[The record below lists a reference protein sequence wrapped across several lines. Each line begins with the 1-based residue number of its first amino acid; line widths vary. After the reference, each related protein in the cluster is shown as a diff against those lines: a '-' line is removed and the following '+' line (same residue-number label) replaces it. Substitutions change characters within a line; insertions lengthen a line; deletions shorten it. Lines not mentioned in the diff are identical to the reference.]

1 MVRLDSQ
8 TFPFTLQSQVACSV
22 SNNELL
28 YHKNFMLLGSNF
40 SIAQFLTDVKNE
52 NTVASRK
59 YVILLIII
67 FTGRGRI
74 RNYIF

>member
-28 YHKNFMLLGSNF
+28 YHKNFMLQCSNF
-40 SIAQFLTDVKNE
+40 SIAYYSALVKQKKNHSRFFRRMRLFSYFLLFW
-52 NTVASRK
+52 VACS
-59 YVILLIII
+59 
-67 FTGRGRI
+67 
-74 RNYIF
+74 